1 MKLLITG
8 GSGTLGQ
15 NITQLALSKN
25 YKVNILTRNK
35 KLSSNKNGIKYYYW
49 DPKLKIIDHNCF
61 DGVDSVINLSGYNV
75 FCYWTNKNKSKILES
90 RIESTSFI
98 LSQIK
103 LRNIKIKSFV
113 SASGI
118 AAYSDSLSVVST
130 EDNGVNTPTSFIN
143 QVVIKWES
151 KVRDYEEILPDI
163 SFSILRVGLVL
174 SNYGGLF
181 KISKNLS
188 KLFLLS
194 PLGSGYQWQSWI
206 HVDDVSI
213 IFLRSIE
220 NGEKGIFNL
229 VSPNPVIQKDLLKII
244 ALNNN
249 SKVILPNIP
258 SLLVKTVFGEMSE
271 LVLSSQK
278 VRSNRLNNYVFK
290 FSKID
295 LAIKDLSNKI

>member
-15 NITQLALSKN
+15 NITKLALSKN
-25 YKVNILTRNK
+25 YQVNILTRNK

-103 LRNIKIKSFV
+103 ERNIKIKSFV

-118 AAYSDSLSVVST
+118 AAYSNSLSIVST
-130 EDNGVNTPTSFIN
+130 EDHGADKPTSFIN

-194 PLGSGYQWQSWI
+194 PLGSGNQWQSWI

-213 IFLRSIE
+213 IFLRTIE
-220 NGEKGIFNL
+220 NGEKGIINL

-249 SKVILPNIP
+249 SKVIIPNIP
-258 SLLVKTVFGEMSE
+258 SLIVKTVFGEMSE

-278 VRSNRLNNYVFK
+278 VRSNRLNDYVFK

-295 LAIKDLSNKI
+295 LAIKDLSDKI